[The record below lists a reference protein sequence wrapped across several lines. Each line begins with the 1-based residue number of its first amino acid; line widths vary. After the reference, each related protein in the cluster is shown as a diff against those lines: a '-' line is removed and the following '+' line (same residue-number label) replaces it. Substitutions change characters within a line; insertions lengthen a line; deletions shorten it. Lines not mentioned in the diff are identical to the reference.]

1 MLTGNLKSAT
11 MEENV
16 DLLMNIQSL
25 PFEDRIE
32 HVYLICS
39 LNGMSLIDFNVI
51 LEAFGY
57 SSKEFFDE

>member
-1 MLTGNLKSAT
+1 